1 MSRSKKQK
9 AKKYSK
15 KLFKGTGILEP
26 ANIQSG
32 KTAYATGVELL
43 GVTGTVPSGYIPK
56 NYMSPLAKMAAT
68 APEVIIGGYRFVR
81 ADKE

>member
-26 ANIQSG
+26 ANI
-32 KTAYATGVELL
+32 KTGVELL

-56 NYMSPLAKMAAT
+56 DYMSPLAKMAAT